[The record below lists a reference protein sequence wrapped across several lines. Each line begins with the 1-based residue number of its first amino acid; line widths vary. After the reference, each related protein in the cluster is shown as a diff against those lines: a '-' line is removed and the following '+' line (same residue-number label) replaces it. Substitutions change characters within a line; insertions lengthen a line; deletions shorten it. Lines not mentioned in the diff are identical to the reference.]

1 MGAALCLRESHES
14 YGRPLRAVLDRDSAH
29 EALVAIARRR
39 AADDVALLEPLLI
52 AAETRAYELL
62 GLGSIQEYG
71 ARLFGWG
78 GRQTRE
84 RLRVASAMRSL
95 PEMRERWARGEL
107 TYTVVRELSRVAT
120 PAEENEWIAWA
131 TTGGVRRTG
140 HEVQQVVMRHRR
152 GARPTDAPA
161 PFEEQRVRVVLE
173 MSGSEASRLAEVRS
187 VAAQRLGHSVD
198 DETLAKMLFDAFLR
212 GSEAGERESSP
223 HQVKLTVCDRC
234 GATERESGAEGLVPV
249 DPVVGEV
256 ALCDAQ
262 VLRAG
267 ERAAQTVPPATRRA
281 VLRRDEGKCAVP
293 GCRHAAFVD
302 VHHIDRQVEGGGHEL
317 ANLAS
322 LCSVHHDAAHR
333 GRLVVRRHEGDLRF
347 ERADGQPYGA
357 IGGAADTARCASA
370 SQHFEAVV
378 AGTGSERFAREAL
391 RPAAGDDPVK
401 SPDPTAGLAPR
412 SQCGE
417 GARRDELAPRSHAA
431 EAALREEVAGLLTSM
446 GYRTREAEWLLDRAL
461 AGDELSVGR
470 APSKVEL
477 LRAALRAGPPR
488 VEARKGGSRRR
499 R

>member
-62 GLGSIQEYG
+62 GLGSVHEYC

-84 RLRVASAMRSL
+84 RLRVAKAMRSL
-95 PEMRERWARGEL
+95 PEMRERWAHGEL
-107 TYTVVRELSRVAT
+107 TYTVVRELTRVAT
-120 PAEENEWIAWA
+120 PAVELEWIDWA
-131 TTGGVRRTG
+131 TRDGVRRTG

-152 GARPTDAPA
+152 GARPSDAPA

-173 MSGSEASRLAEVRS
+173 MSGSEASRLSEVRS

-212 GSEAGERESSP
+212 GGDAGERESSP

-234 GATERESGAEGLVPV
+234 GATERQAGAEGLVPV
-249 DPVVGEV
+249 DPVVGAV

-267 ERAAQTVPPATRRA
+267 ERATQTVPPATRRA

-302 VHHIDRQVEGGGHEL
+302 VHHIERRIEGGGHEMG
-317 ANLAS
+317 NLVS

-333 GRLVVRRHEGDLRF
+333 GRLVVRRHEGELRF
-347 ERADGQPYGA
+347 ERADGRPYGT
-357 IGGAADTARCASA
+357 ISGAADTTRCASA
-370 SQHFEAVV
+370 SRHFEAIV
-378 AGTGSERFAREAL
+378 AATGSERFAREAL
-391 RPAAGDDPVK
+391 RPGAGDAGR
-401 SPDPTAGLAPR
+401 SPESTARLAPR
-412 SQCGE
+412 SQPTE
-417 GARRDELAPRSHAA
+417 AALQDELAPRSHI
-431 EAALREEVAGLLTSM
+431 EGALREEVAGLLTSM
-446 GYRTREAEWLLDRAL
+446 GYRKREADWLLERAL
-461 AGDELSVGR
+461 GGNDLPEDR

-488 VEARKGGSRRR
+488 VEVRKGGRRR